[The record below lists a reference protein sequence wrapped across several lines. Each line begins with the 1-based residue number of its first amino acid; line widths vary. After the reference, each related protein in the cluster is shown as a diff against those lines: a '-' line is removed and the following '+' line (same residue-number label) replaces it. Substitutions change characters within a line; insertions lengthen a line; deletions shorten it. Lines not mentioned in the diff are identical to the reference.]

1 MTHSGGLKIEK
12 GFNTILRS
20 SPIFQKQYKKLI
32 TDRESAF
39 LSSTQIQLP
48 KDFDGR
54 IIWRDYLPS
63 IKNQGNCGRC
73 YAMASAYTLS
83 ARHNISTNNNPK
95 IDLSPANLIFCNYGE
110 DEYGITESAR
120 EAGTVFSGGLESKGK
135 EAVKTNGCNGNTLI
149 NTWNYIFSSGIVE
162 ESCIPYVL
170 TKYDIDLKNWNSEVV
185 LPTCENIMGNEYDH
199 CENGLP
205 ARYFHSGG
213 LYLVTRS
220 RRIWRK

>member
-63 IKNQGNCGRC
+63 IKNQGNCGAC
-73 YAMASAYTLS
+73 YC
-83 ARHNISTNNNPK
+83 H
-95 IDLSPANLIFCNYGE
+95 G
-110 DEYGITESAR
+110 
-120 EAGTVFSGGLESKGK
+120 
-135 EAVKTNGCNGNTLI
+135 
-149 NTWNYIFSSGIVE
+149 
-162 ESCIPYVL
+162 
-170 TKYDIDLKNWNSEVV
+170 
-185 LPTCENIMGNEYDH
+185 
-199 CENGLP
+199 
-205 ARYFHSGG
+205 
-213 LYLVTRS
+213 
-220 RRIWRK
+220 